1 MTAAM
6 EPALRRSICGWGSR
20 TNALRTIATSRPQRD
35 VYYMCKE
42 LGQRSFSLPLGP
54 LGLACLASNT
64 VEDHVLMDALL
75 AQEGMEGFAARWLD
89 VHGFHEEAQLC

>member
-1 MTAAM
+1 M
-6 EPALRRSICGWGSR
+6 EPAIAEIYMRLGLT

-54 LGLACLASNT
+54 LGLACLARNNS
-64 VEDHVLMDALL
+64 ERPCLMDAML
-75 AQEGMEGFAARWLD
+75 AQEGIGGICGSVVSLP
-89 VHGFHEEAQLC
+89 GG